1 METDIE
7 ILMGRLEPRLQALH
21 NITHHGH
28 DMYLGLP
35 TSHTVEYDTSTQAQ
49 ITYQHIL
56 AEARHQL
63 DDLADVRFLDIKNL
77 KVWLLEKENIV
88 IRFKKTDGQ
97 GLSRNYPTG
106 QARDYEAGREIPGL
120 PQAPTRLTVGY
131 MLDDTG
137 LEIERTQ
144 ISLPN
149 GRKTMWCA
157 AIIGT
162 LGEED
167 EMTYGWEDVTKQAQL
182 Y

>member
-7 ILMGRLEPRLQALH
+7 ILMGRLEPRLQALDS
-21 NITHHGH
+21 IMRHGH

-35 TSHTVEYDTSTQAQ
+35 TSHTVEYDASVQAQ
-49 ITYQHIL
+49 ITYSHIL
-56 AEARHQL
+56 AEARHQF
-63 DDLADVRFLDIKNL
+63 DDSVGIRFLDIKGL
-77 KVWLLEKENIV
+77 KLWQFEEENIV
-88 IRFKKTDGQ
+88 VRFKKTDGQ
-97 GLSRNYPTG
+97 GLSSNYPTG
-106 QARDYEAGREIPGL
+106 QAKKYQAGQEIPGL

-131 MLDDTG
+131 VLDETG

-149 GRKTMWCA
+149 GKKTIWCA

-162 LGEED
+162 FGEED
-167 EMTYGWEDVTKQAQL
+167 EMTYGWEDVTKQARL